1 MSDKHTLEGNGYLVG
16 SNLEKALKAGYFVA
30 TGELG
35 PPQSAD
41 RHEIEHKAQFL
52 RGIVESVN
60 ITDNQTAVVRMSS
73 ISVAVM
79 LMELGIEPNIQMTA
93 RDRNRIAIQSDL
105 LGAYALGCRNLLCL
119 TGDHQTFGNHP
130 QSKNVHDVDSISML
144 QMMQDMREQRVFQCG
159 DAVKG
164 QEARFFLG
172 AAANPFADPFEF
184 RPYRLGK
191 KVRAGADFIQTQIIF
206 NVPKFREFMRRV
218 VDLGLH
224 EQTYILA
231 GVAPIKSLGAAK
243 YMATRVPGMEVDPEY
258 IERMRNSTKGL
269 PSIAEIKAMDDPE
282 EAKKARAARREAAQT
297 EGIGICV
304 EIINACKEIEGVHGV
319 HIMAIEWEEAVDG
332 IVRQAQIGPKYDPAR
347 QAAEGVGP

>member
-1 MSDKHTLEGNGYLVG
+1 MSDNSVVAGNGYIVG
-16 SNLEKALKAGYFVA
+16 SKLEKALKAGYFVA

-41 RHEIEHKAQFL
+41 RKEIEHKAQFL
-52 RGIVESVN
+52 KGIVESVN

-79 LMELGIEPNIQMTA
+79 LMEMGIEPNIQMTC

-130 QSKNVHDVDSISML
+130 HSKNVHDLDSISLL
-144 QMMQDMREQRVFQCG
+144 QTCRDMRDQKVFQCG
-159 DAVKG
+159 DKIKG
-164 QEARFFLG
+164 QEPRFLLG

-184 RPYRLGK
+184 RPYRLAK
-191 KVRAGADFIQTQIIF
+191 KAKAGADFIQTQIIF
-206 NVPKFREFMRRV
+206 NVPKFQDFMRRV
-218 VDLGLH
+218 VDLGAH

-231 GVAPIKSLGAAK
+231 GVAPIKSLGGAK
-243 YMATRVPGMEVDPEY
+243 YMATKVPGMEVDPEY
-258 IERMRNSTKGL
+258 ISRMEQSTKGL
-269 PSIAEIKAMDDPE
+269 PSLAEIKAMDPK
-282 EAKKARAARREAAQT
+282 EAAAARKARQQAAEKV
-297 EGIGICV
+297 GIGICV
-304 EIINACKEIEGVHGV
+304 EIINECKKIEGVAGV

-332 IVRQAQIGPKYDPAR
+332 IVKQTQIGPKYDPSR
-347 QAAEGVGP
+347 QNA

>member
-1 MSDKHTLEGNGYLVG
+1 MSDNGTIVG

-41 RHEIEHKAQFL
+41 RHEIEHKAGFL
-52 RGIVESVN
+52 KGIVESVN
-60 ITDNQTAVVRMSS
+60 LTDNQTAVVRMSS

-79 LMELGIEPNIQMTA
+79 LLEMGIEPNIQMTA

-105 LGAYALGCRNLLCL
+105 LGAYALGVRNLLCL

-130 QSKNVHDVDSISML
+130 NAKNVHDVDSISML
-144 QMMQDMREQRVFQCG
+144 QMCRNMRDQKIFECG
-159 DAVKG
+159 DAIKG
-164 QEARFFLG
+164 QEPRFLLG
-172 AAANPFADPFEF
+172 AAANPFADPFDF

-191 KVRAGADFIQTQIIF
+191 KARAGADFIQTQLVF
-206 NVPKFREFMRRV
+206 NVPKFQEYMRRV

-231 GVAPIKSLGAAK
+231 GVGPIKSLGAAR
-243 YMATRVPGMEVDPEY
+243 YMAAKVPGMEVDPEY
-258 IERMRNSTKGL
+258 IERMRTSTQGL
-269 PSIAEIKAMDDPE
+269 PSIKEIRSMDDPS
-282 EAKKARAARREAAQT
+282 EAKEARRLRKKAAET

-304 EIINACKEIEGVHGV
+304 EIIEACKEIEGVAGV

-332 IVRQAQIGPKYDPAR
+332 IVRTAQIGPKYDPAR
-347 QAAEGVGP
+347 QAA

>member
-1 MSDKHTLEGNGYLVG
+1 MSDNGYVVG

-41 RHEIEHKAQFL
+41 RDEIAHKAQFL

-79 LMELGIEPNIQMTA
+79 LMELGIEPNVQMTA

-105 LGAYALGCRNLLCL
+105 LGAYALGARNLLCL

-144 QMMQDMREQRVFQCG
+144 MMCRDMRDAKLFQCG
-159 DAVKG
+159 DAIKG
-164 QEARFFLG
+164 QEPRFLLG
-172 AAANPFADPFEF
+172 AASNPFADPFDF

-206 NVPKFREFMRRV
+206 NVPKFAEFMRRV

-231 GVAPIKSLGAAK
+231 GVAPMKSLGGAK
-243 YMATRVPGMEVDPEY
+243 YMATKVPGMEVDPQY
-258 IERMRNSTKGL
+258 IERMRNATRDL
-269 PSIAEIKAMDDPE
+269 PSIKEIKAMDDPG
-282 EAKKARAARREAAQT
+282 EAKAARRERSKAAQA
-297 EGIGICV
+297 EGKQICV
-304 EIINACKEIEGVHGV
+304 DIINACKEIEGVAGV
-319 HIMAIEWEEAVDG
+319 HIMAIEWEEAVDD
-332 IVRQAQIGPKYDPAR
+332 IVRKTQIGPKYDPGR
-347 QAAEGVGP
+347 QAT

>member
-1 MSDKHTLEGNGYLVG
+1 MSDNPNGNGFIVG
-16 SNLEKALKAGYFVA
+16 SNLEKALKAGHFVA

-41 RHEIEHKAQFL
+41 RHEIEHKASFL
-52 RGIVESVN
+52 KGIVESVN

-79 LMELGIEPNIQMTA
+79 LMELGIEPNIQMTC

-130 QSKNVHDVDSISML
+130 NAKNVHDLDSISL
-144 QMMQDMREQRVFQCG
+144 LKVCRELRDDRIFECG

-164 QEARFFLG
+164 QEPRFFLG

-191 KVRAGADFIQTQIIF
+191 KARAGADFIQTQIIF
-206 NVPKFREFMRRV
+206 NVPKFRDFMRRV
-218 VDLGLH
+218 VDLGFH
-224 EQTYILA
+224 EQTHILA
-231 GVAPIKSLGAAK
+231 GVAPIRSLGGAR
-243 YMATRVPGMEVDPEY
+243 YMATKVPGMEVDPQY
-258 IERMRNSTKGL
+258 IERMRDATKGL
-269 PSIAEIKAMDDPE
+269 PSIKEIKAMDKPE
-282 EAKKARAARREAAQT
+282 EAKAARAARKQAAET
-297 EGIGICV
+297 TGIGICV
-304 EIINACKEIEGVHGV
+304 EIINACKEIEGVAGV
-319 HIMAIEWEEAVDG
+319 HIMAIEWEEAVDS
-332 IVRQAQIGPKYDPAR
+332 IVKQTQIGPKYDPAR
-347 QAAEGVGP
+347 QLA

>member
-1 MSDKHTLEGNGYLVG
+1 MSDNGYIVG

-52 RGIVESVN
+52 KGIVESVN

-79 LMELGIEPNIQMTA
+79 LMEQGIEPNIQMTC

-130 QSKNVHDVDSISML
+130 QSKNVHDLDSISLL
-144 QMMQDMREQRVFQCG
+144 QVCRDMRDQKVFQCG
-159 DAVKG
+159 DGIKG
-164 QEARFFLG
+164 QEPRFFLG
-172 AAANPFADPFEF
+172 AASNPFADPFDF

-191 KVRAGADFIQTQIIF
+191 KVKAGADFIQTQLIF
-206 NVPKFREFMRRV
+206 NVPKYREFMRRV

-231 GVAPIKSLGAAK
+231 GVGPMRSLGGAK
-243 YMATRVPGMEVDPEY
+243 YMATKVPGMEVDPEY
-258 IERMRNSTKGL
+258 IQRMADSTKGL
-269 PSIAEIKAMDDPE
+269 PTLGEIKAMDDPA
-282 EAKKARAARREAAQT
+282 EAKAARKARKEAAET
-297 EGIGICV
+297 EGIKICV
-304 EIINACKEIEGVHGV
+304 EIINACKEMEGVAGV
-319 HIMAIEWEEAVDG
+319 HIMAIEWEEAVDE
-332 IVRQAQIGPKYDPAR
+332 IVKQAQIGPKYDPAR
-347 QAAEGVGP
+347 QAA

>member
-1 MSDKHTLEGNGYLVG
+1 MSDNGNDYIAG

-41 RHEIEHKAQFL
+41 RHEIEHKAAFL
-52 RGIVESVN
+52 KGIVESVN

-79 LMELGIEPNIQMTA
+79 LMELGIEPNIQMTC

-130 QSKNVHDVDSISML
+130 HSKNVHDLDSISLL
-144 QMMQDMREQRVFQCG
+144 QVCRDMRDAKIFQCG
-159 DAVKG
+159 DAIKG
-164 QEARFFLG
+164 QEPRFFLG
-172 AAANPFADPFEF
+172 AAANPFADPFDF

-191 KVRAGADFIQTQIIF
+191 KVKAGADFIQTQIIF

-231 GVAPIKSLGAAK
+231 GVAPIKSLGAAR
-243 YMATRVPGMEVDPEY
+243 YMATKVPGMEVEAEY
-258 IERMRNSTKGL
+258 IERMKNSTKDL
-269 PSIAEIKAMDDPE
+269 PSLSEIKAMDNPE
-282 EAKKARAARREAAQT
+282 EAKAARSARKQASEK
-297 EGIGICV
+297 EGIQICV
-304 EIINACKEIEGVHGV
+304 DIINECKEMEGVAGV
-319 HIMAIEWEEAVDG
+319 HIMAIEWEEAVDS
-332 IVRQAQIGPKYDPAR
+332 IVKACQIGPKYDPAR
-347 QAAEGVGP
+347 QTV